1 MKTAVVGAGLAG
13 LTAARELQRAGA
25 DVVVLEARDRVGGRV
40 WSQELGNGAIVEMG
54 AEFLLPGNTAIRE
67 LAESYDLGF
76 WDKGMR
82 YGQRDPRGADTST
95 AALAAT
101 ADIVRHALRQSDPDV
116 SARAFLAELDIG
128 PGEREALIAR
138 VEISS
143 ANSADVVAARDL
155 ASLAHIDDDPAP
167 SIAGGNA
174 RLALALAGELG
185 PAVRLSSP
193 VESIAWTADGV
204 RVAAAGAELEADTC
218 VVAVPA
224 SVLGAIHFDPTLP
237 GELAEALGG
246 IRMGQAAKL
255 FVPLRGAPPP
265 SAVMS
270 VPERY
275 WSWTATGPG
284 GTVQPVVSCFA
295 GSARALER
303 LDVVSGPERWLDS
316 LAALRPDLELDPAG
330 AVLSTWA
337 DDSWVRGAYS
347 TSPPITLA
355 SVSERP
361 VGPLAFA
368 GEHLGGEFAALMEG
382 AIRSGRQAAHS
393 LLAAVRTAP

>member
-1 MKTAVVGAGLAG
+1 MRTAVVGAGLAG

-54 AEFLLPGNTAIRE
+54 AEFVLPGNTAIRE
-67 LAESYDLGF
+67 LAESFGLSF

-101 ADIVRHALRQSDPDV
+101 AGIVRHALRQADPDV
-116 SARAFLAELDIG
+116 SARALVTDLDIG
-128 PGEREALIAR
+128 PGEREALMAR

-155 ASLAHIDDDPAP
+155 TSLAHIDDDPAP

-174 RLALALAGELG
+174 RLPLALAGELG

-193 VESIAWTADGV
+193 VESIAWTADSV

-218 VVAVPA
+218 VIAVPA
-224 SVLGAIHFDPTLP
+224 SVLGAIHLDPALP
-237 GELAEALGG
+237 GELAAALGG

-275 WSWTATGPG
+275 WSWTATGQG
-284 GTVQPVVSCFA
+284 ETVQPVVSCFA

-303 LDVVSGPERWLDS
+303 LDVASGPERWLDS
-316 LAALRPDLELDPAG
+316 LAALRPDLELDPGG

-337 DDSWVRGAYS
+337 DDPWVRGAYS

-361 VGPLAFA
+361 VGPMAFA

-382 AIRSGRQAAHS
+382 AIRSGRQAARS